1 MTFGLLKALTLLLKK
16 YDFYS
21 IYKIVRKY
29 VFLTYFNALE
39 RFVLG
44 LIKLLQFSFLRSKML
59 VKNNF
64 IVFEP
69 GKFFFTLA

>member
-1 MTFGLLKALTLLLKK
+1 MTFGLLKALPLLLRK

-21 IYKIVRKY
+21 IDKIVRKY

-59 VKNNF
+59 VKNNLECLKWQ
-64 IVFEP
+64 VF
-69 GKFFFTLA
+69 FRLA